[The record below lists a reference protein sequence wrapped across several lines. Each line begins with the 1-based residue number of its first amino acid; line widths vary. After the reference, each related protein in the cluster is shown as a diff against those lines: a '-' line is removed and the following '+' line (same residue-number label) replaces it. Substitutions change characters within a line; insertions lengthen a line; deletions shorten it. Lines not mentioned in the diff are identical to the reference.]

1 MSSDTLMTDLTAA
14 PTTDPS
20 SIYRT
25 RDELYADDM
34 LIAALQGI
42 DFFTWLDAN
51 PGSIDQIASA
61 LRVSRAP
68 GGRDDNAVRRARPP
82 GT

>member
-34 LIAALQGI
+34 LIAALQGLSLI
-42 DFFTWLDAN
+42 H
-51 PGSIDQIASA
+51 I
-61 LRVSRAP
+61 
-68 GGRDDNAVRRARPP
+68 
-82 GT
+82 